1 MGRHV
6 DRKFIVFTLE
16 TYYLAQNYHYFD
28 CVCFKCQRFQNLL
41 KQIEKNKFFT
51 SNSKHNKWF
60 IIFHRKLGSKVT
72 LFPVFL

>member
-41 KQIEKNKFFT
+41 KQTKK
-51 SNSKHNKWF
+51 K
-60 IIFHRKLGSKVT
+60 KV
-72 LFPVFL
+72 FYFEFKS

>member
-28 CVCFKCQRFQNLL
+28 CVCFKCERFQNLL
-41 KQIEKNKFFT
+41 KQIENKFFS

-60 IIFHRKLGSKVT
+60 IIFHRKVGSKIT
-72 LFPVFL
+72 LFPVFI